1 MIHINKHALRVIDT
15 IVIEKA
21 WAFRLLHKS
30 TDSNTVEMLHN
41 INNVLK

>member
-21 WAFRLLHKS
+21 WSFRSPHKP
-30 TDSNTVEMLHN
+30 TDSNTVEMFYN